1 MTVDILGVLL
11 YTVLYTCS
19 VYCMYEQ
26 ENVAWKMSTFPSGAL
41 IPDIL
46 ERRTQLGIMKNII
59 FTFTYQSDCV
69 TRFGRPSSNFKFDHC
84 TWPALS
90 AAMGILRFYT
100 GQHVCTVCIVYNVQY
115 TLCWWLISHVGKR
128 SWAIS
133 LFGHRW
139 SSVQVSDPYSSF
151 TLRGLLLQD

>member
-1 MTVDILGVLL
+1 MFLYINVQMTVDILGVLL

-100 GQHVCTVCIVYNVQY
+100 GQHVCTLYSMYCIQCTVYIMLMIDFTCRKKILSY
-115 TLCWWLISHVGKR
+115 FTFRASLIQRTGIR
-128 SWAIS
+128 S
-133 LFGHRW
+133 L
-139 SSVQVSDPYSSF
+139 
-151 TLRGLLLQD
+151 